1 MCEIEKVQILSEEFE
16 ERRVDTHRSKKEED
30 KMSVM
35 ICKRVTVLTAAIDVV
50 NLQHFVCSVH
60 YKHLVVSTTNVSSN
74 IRLEL
79 RFCRQQFL
87 SRPP

>member
-35 ICKRVTVLTAAIDVV
+35 ICKRVTVLTAAIDAV
-50 NLQHFVCSVH
+50 NLLHFVCSVH

-79 RFCRQQFL
+79 HFCRQQFL